1 MHRGSTPSRLAVILC
16 LLLAGCLG
24 EQTIHGAATIKGQA
38 TSGGIGVCG
47 ACPRNGGGRTCY
59 CAFTA
64 PDGSYVLH
72 QDQDGPNW
80 ITANAVSTLGGSITV
95 EVDGSGDVEAPAMV
109 FTPLGGVEGQIDGAT
124 GTGLPGVV
132 VGVDG
137 TSNVAIT
144 GAEGHY
150 ALDGVLSGEQTLTA
164 DFAGR
169 ELSLSVLVP
178 YDARATATTIIA
190 P

>member
-1 MHRGSTPSRLAVILC
+1 MRRASTRSQLAHVLC

-24 EQTIHGAATIKGQA
+24 EQTIHGTATVKGQT
-38 TSGGIGVCG
+38 TSEGIGVCG

-80 ITANAVSTLGGSITV
+80 LTANVVSTLEGSITI
-95 EVDGSGDVEAPAMV
+95 EVDGSGDVEAPALV
-109 FTPLGGVEGQIDGAT
+109 FTPLGGVDGQIDNAT
-124 GTGLPGVV
+124 GTGVAGVL

-144 GAEGHY
+144 GADGHY

-164 DFAGR
+164 EFGGR

-178 YDARATATTIIA
+178 YDARATATPIIA

>member
-1 MHRGSTPSRLAVILC
+1 MHRGSIRSQLAVILC

-24 EQTIHGAATIKGQA
+24 QQTIHGTATVKGQT
-38 TSGGIGVCG
+38 TSEGIGVCG

-64 PDGSYVLH
+64 PDGAYVLH

-80 ITANAVSTLGGSITV
+80 LTANAVSTLEGSITV

-109 FTPLGGVEGQIDGAT
+109 FTPLGGVDGQVDGAT
-124 GTGLPGVV
+124 GMGLPGVV

-144 GAEGHY
+144 GADGRY

-164 DFAGR
+164 EFGGR
-169 ELSLSVLVP
+169 VLSFPVLVP
-178 YDARATATTIIA
+178 YDARATATPIIA